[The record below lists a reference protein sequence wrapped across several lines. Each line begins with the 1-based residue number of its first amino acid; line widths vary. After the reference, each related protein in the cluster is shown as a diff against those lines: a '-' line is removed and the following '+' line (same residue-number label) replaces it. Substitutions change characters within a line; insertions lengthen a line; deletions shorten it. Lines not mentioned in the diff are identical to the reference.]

1 VHTVKSFF
9 LSAAVVTVLLVVYV
23 TAGAQTPRTTSG
35 PPPTI
40 GIVDLE
46 YVLKYH
52 PRFQQQQ
59 TAFKTDAEAAQ
70 ADMMREQE
78 KVQREMEKLKGFK
91 RGTPEFNKL
100 DETITHMTADLQVKK
115 AQLQK
120 NFSERQ
126 ARMMLAVYREMTDAV
141 SVIAQQR
148 GMTLVLKFNGEPV
161 EPGNPQS
168 IAREIGKPFAYH
180 SREADITPAVL
191 DEISGPQRGGGAA
204 NPNARAATRPAG
216 VPPRN

>member
-1 VHTVKSFF
+1 MKSFF
-9 LSAAVVTVLLVVYV
+9 LSAAVLTVLLVVYV
-23 TAGAQTPRTTSG
+23 TAGAQTPRTAAG

-40 GIVDLE
+40 GVVDLE

-52 PRFQQQQ
+52 QRFQQQQ
-59 TAFKTDAEAAQ
+59 TAFKTDAETAQ
-70 ADMMREQE
+70 TDMMKEQE

-100 DETITHMTADLQVKK
+100 DESITHMTADLQVKK

-120 NFSERQ
+120 TFVERQ
-126 ARMMLAVYREMTDAV
+126 ARMMLATYREITDAV

-168 IAREIGKPFAYH
+168 IAREVGKPFAYY

-191 DEISGPQRGGGAA
+191 DEVTRPTGNAGASPRGAA
-204 NPNARAATRPAG
+204 RPG
-216 VPPRN
+216 VPVRN